1 MPCARRDK
9 QSGLN
14 VVGILGEHQAL
25 DVRPQRK
32 VDRIRPVRRLL
43 DDEPDDVEV
52 VMLVFNLEVAQP
64 AHRRRASVGSDLK
77 WFRAMAD
84 TMYAHDRALFL
95 DEFGSLGPHPAP
107 KTADGGGLLHQRL

>member
-14 VVGILGEHQAL
+14 VVGIFGEHQAL

-64 AHRRRASVGSDLK
+64 AHRRRASVGSYDDVGPDLK

-95 DEFGSLGPHPAP
+95 DEFGSLGPHPAL
-107 KTADGGGLLHQRL
+107 KTA